1 MTNPEQEKI
10 NTLTMVILANANV
23 ARKARL
29 VANRR
34 ISEVIE
40 ESHLDEKELCTLMQ
54 FIEMFMDGTDREEIF
69 RKLQVSPEMQEK
81 LTNMRSLNW

>member
-29 VANRR
+29 VANKR
-34 ISEVIE
+34 ISAVIE
-40 ESHLDEKELCTLMQ
+40 ESQFNERELYSLMQ
-54 FIEMFMDGTDREEIF
+54 FIEMFMNGTDREEIF
-69 RKLQVSPEMQEK
+69 KKLRVSPKTQDK
-81 LTNMRSLNW
+81 LTNYPLSW